1 MSAAKF
7 AIALAASFLVSV
19 AVAAEKNCTQSTGY
33 KYSVCGKGLKATQQ
47 LCCKAAETC
56 IQVKPFAGIDKVVC
70 SSERALTAKKAVNI
84 VIVPLFFSLLDIA
97 LIAYLVLRCNIKE
110 KEPTTMVA
118 VVVLASAWPFL
129 FSKYWTFGVYTMLL
143 ATIVACAAAPSVDCP
158 KMPVWTYRLIWV
170 LVVFQII
177 ALFGPNEVFHVPLFQ
192 NSKTATNLRF
202 INTMFSSDNSTT
214 TIEQKDCSKHFGN
227 YFDILAIEKQAKN
240 VNPDIKYFSYCT
252 KEWLATVQSFGV
264 VQSVLWMGLAL
275 VSGRKLLS
283 VDGANDVTPMKVT
296 PVEDN

>member
-47 LCCKAAETC
+47 LCCKAAQTC

-70 SSERALTAKKAVNI
+70 SEARTLTGTKAVKI
-84 VIVPLFFSLLDIA
+84 VIVPLIFSLLDIA

-110 KEPTTMVA
+110 PATMVA
-118 VVVLASAWPFL
+118 VAVLASAWPFL
-129 FSKYWTFGVYTMLL
+129 FSWKWTFGVYTMFL
-143 ATIVACAAAPSVDCP
+143 ATMVACAAAPSVDCP
-158 KMPVWTYRLIWV
+158 KMPVWTNRLIWV
-170 LVVFQII
+170 LAVFQII

-192 NSKTATNLRF
+192 NSKTATNLEF
-202 INTMFSSDNSTT
+202 INKMQNESECT
-214 TIEQKDCSKHFGN
+214 KHFDN
-227 YFDILAIEKQAKN
+227 YFDILKIEKQAKQ
-240 VNPDIKYFSYCT
+240 VNPDNVYFGYCT

-264 VQSVLWMGLAL
+264 VQSILWMGLAL

>member
-70 SSERALTAKKAVNI
+70 SEARVLTGTKAVKI
-84 VIVPLFFSLLDIA
+84 VIVPTIFSLLDIA

-110 KEPTTMVA
+110 PATMVA
-118 VVVLASAWPFL
+118 VAVLASAWPFL
-129 FSKYWTFGVYTMLL
+129 FSKYWTFGVYTMFL
-143 ATIVACAAAPSVDCP
+143 ATMVACAAAPSVDCP
-158 KMPVWTYRLIWV
+158 KMPVWTNRLIWA
-170 LVVFQII
+170 LAVFQII

-192 NSKTATNLRF
+192 NSKTATNLEF
-202 INTMFSSDNSTT
+202 INKMQNESECT
-214 TIEQKDCSKHFGN
+214 KHFDN